1 MSPKSKLS
9 GILAFIILGVL
20 IHPCFNL
27 SLRAQ
32 TTSAQQWTQLYEGMS
47 SNTQIESGEGSSPGN
62 QIFQHSQERVRV
74 PGQAPERQIDKSD
87 PRIGGLAITER
98 QRVISNLEQ
107 NFNPI

>member
-62 QIFQHSQERVRV
+62 QIFQPVSYTHLTLTTMELV
-74 PGQAPERQIDKSD
+74 
-87 PRIGGLAITER
+87 
-98 QRVISNLEQ
+98 
-107 NFNPI
+107 

>member
-9 GILAFIILGVL
+9 DILTFIIFGVL

-27 SLRAQ
+27 SLKAQ

-62 QIFQHSQERVRV
+62 QIFQQSQERVRV
-74 PGQAPERQIDKSD
+74 PGQFPERQIDKSD
-87 PRIGGLAITER
+87 PRIEGLAITER
-98 QRVISNLEQ
+98 EIVISNL
-107 NFNPI
+107 P

>member
-47 SNTQIESGEGSSPGN
+47 SNTQIETGEGSSPETRYFN
-62 QIFQHSQERVRV
+62 NL
-74 PGQAPERQIDKSD
+74 KSAFVF
-87 PRIGGLAITER
+87 PASFLKGR
-98 QRVISNLEQ
+98 
-107 NFNPI
+107 